1 VEGGLLGYM
10 NVRLLIE
17 SITRQTTVLIAELA
31 TSSGIR
37 APLANVADRVFLELT
52 KELEAHGVSRTVSAD
67 MFGMGLRTYLRRIRR
82 YDESSTQQGKSLW
95 EAVLEYVQSRSVMD
109 RAEILVHFAR
119 DEEALVRGVLQDLTD
134 SGLLF
139 RSGAGAG
146 VVYRAARADETGSAR
161 AGHDA
166 DALDNLLWALV
177 RREGPLTKPALLT
190 KAGLADDVADRV
202 LERLLAD
209 GRIEETAIE
218 GTVGYRAKSI
228 IIPLGARAGWEAA
241 VYDHFRALVKTIVC
255 KLHQDADGAR
265 PDDRIGGSTYS
276 FDVWPGHPFTERVY
290 AQLARFR
297 DETSTLRRE
306 VDEHNTRTKR
316 PRRYDRVTAYMGQ
329 CVVEEEDSDGSS

>member
-1 VEGGLLGYM
+1 M

-17 SITRQTTVLIAELA
+17 AIARQTTVLIAELA
-31 TSSGIR
+31 TASGIR

-95 EAVLEYVQSRSVMD
+95 EAVLEYVQGRTVVD
-109 RAEILVHFAR
+109 RARVLEHFAR

-139 RSGAGAG
+139 RSGTGNG
-146 VVYRAARADETGSAR
+146 VVYRAATADETGAVR
-161 AGHDA
+161 TGHDA

-177 RREGPLTKPALLT
+177 RREGPLTKAALLA
-190 KAGLADDVADRV
+190 KARLGDAAEAA

-209 GRIEETAIE
+209 GRIEEN
-218 GTVGYRAKSI
+218 TVDGAPGYQAKSI
-228 IIPLGARAGWEAA
+228 VIPLGARAGFEAA

-255 KLHQDADGAR
+255 KLHQDADDAR

-276 FDVWPGHPFTERVY
+276 FEVWPGHPYSARVY

-306 VDEHNTRTKR
+306 VDEHNARVER
-316 PRRYDRVTAYMGQ
+316 PGRYDRVTTYMGQ
-329 CVVEEEDSDGSS
+329 CVVAEEDSDGSS